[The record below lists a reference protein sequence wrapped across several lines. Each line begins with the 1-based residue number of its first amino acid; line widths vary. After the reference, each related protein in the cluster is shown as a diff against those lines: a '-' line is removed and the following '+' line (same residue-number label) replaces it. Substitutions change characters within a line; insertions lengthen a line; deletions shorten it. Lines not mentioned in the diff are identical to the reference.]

1 MMERKRNK
9 KYDALFAHVI
19 NRAYII
25 LNIQLSRKNN
35 GESTIFN
42 DQLF

>member
-1 MMERKRNK
+1 MMEGKETK

-25 LNIQLSRKNN
+25 LNIQLSRK
-35 GESTIFN
+35 TMAKV
-42 DQLF
+42 QL